1 MDIIFIWL
9 VCRLWVRKKIIII
22 FIQVPV
28 QEQLEF
34 PCESS
39 TLYGHFNPLG
49 INSQFSPKLGTPDQF
64 EAGDLSGKFGP
75 WDNKTSVLA
84 SYNDSSLTLF
94 GTQSILGRSVV
105 INKRVK
111 NSRYSIKVF

>member
-1 MDIIFIWL
+1 MTVF
-9 VCRLWVRKKIIII
+9 
-22 FIQVPV
+22 QVPV

-39 TLYGHFNPLG
+39 TLYGHFNLLG
-49 INSQFSPKLGTPDQF
+49 INPQNSPQFGTPDQF
-64 EAGDLSGKFGP
+64 EAGDLSGKFGL
-75 WDNKTSVLA
+75 WDNKTSVHA

-105 INKRVK
+105 IHKRLK
-111 NSRYSIKVF
+111 NSRHGFFLN